1 MKRAYQRLE
10 AQRLRPLL
18 EAIAREIEERT
29 AAIERLDRAGRR
41 QGNKGMDPRSR
52 AENTAQLANHKRELR
67 HAIEE
72 LEALGCTVDPA
83 EPLTVLV
90 PGPDGSLENGFEL
103 HLGETAAKH

>member
-1 MKRAYQRLE
+1 VKRAYERLE
-10 AQRLRPLL
+10 AQSLRPLL

-29 AAIERLDRAGRR
+29 AAIERLTRAPRR
-41 QGNKGMDPRSR
+41 SGNKGLDPRSQ
-52 AENTAQLANHKRELR
+52 AETTAQLAHHKRELR

-72 LEALGCTVDPA
+72 LESLGCTVDPA

-103 HLGETAAKH
+103 YLGEAAVKR